1 MTSPP
6 AVGLFGGGAATV
18 AAPLPGA
25 LSVALGLCA
34 ARAEGCVTD
43 CGSRM
48 IATGVVVCLAR
59 GGALAPGSGMRA
71 VDIAARC
78 SLKRGGMPSAYLAI
92 VSITVPLLN
101 ILGGTCLAIQ
111 RTVDALDSSFA
122 FL

>member
-1 MTSPP
+1 M
-6 AVGLFGGGAATV
+6 
-18 AAPLPGA
+18 
-25 LSVALGLCA
+25 
-34 ARAEGCVTD
+34 TD

-59 GGALAPGSGMRA
+59 GGALAPGLGMRA

-78 SLKRGGMPSAYLAI
+78 SLKRGGMPYAYLAT
-92 VSITVPLLN
+92 VSITVPSLN